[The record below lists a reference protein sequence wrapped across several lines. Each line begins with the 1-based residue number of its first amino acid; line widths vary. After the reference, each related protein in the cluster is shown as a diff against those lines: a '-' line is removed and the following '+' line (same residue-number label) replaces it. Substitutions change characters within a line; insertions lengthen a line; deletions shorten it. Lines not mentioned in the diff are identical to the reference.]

1 MRTLIKETGKTVN
14 FRIYGVDG
22 TEKTAEYFRRY
33 LETDNIVYPTTDEER
48 AEYDTDAVY
57 TIVPYETF
65 RKLADSIEK
74 IQFGIDSYAER
85 ALDVDVVEY
94 AGDYI
99 I

>member
-1 MRTLIKETGKTVN
+1 M
-14 FRIYGVDG
+14 
-22 TEKTAEYFRRY
+22 
-33 LETDNIVYPTTDEER
+33 ER
-48 AEYDTDAVY
+48 AEYDSDAVY
-57 TIVPYETF
+57 TIVPYDTF
-65 RKLADSIEK
+65 RKFADSIEK